1 MIRGYFEKTGNS
13 LQVEWLGCHTFTA
26 KGWDSICGWGTKRH
40 KPHSAAKEEK
50 KENRYSGLGPIQK
63 RKQEILLA

>member
-1 MIRGYFEKTGNS
+1 MKGVIRGYFEKTGNS

-50 KENRYSGLGPIQK
+50 KENRRQ
-63 RKQEILLA
+63 